1 MWALPSADHSPD
13 HGEEDQD
20 QDQFREPQRSMCVC
34 VCRGGV
40 GEEVSLL
47 DHYSCPTVAQHL
59 RGKREPSDSGIL

>member
-1 MWALPSADHSPD
+1 MGSAFS
-13 HGEEDQD
+13 
-20 QDQFREPQRSMCVC
+20 RPQPRPWGRRPGSGPIQRTTEKHVCVC